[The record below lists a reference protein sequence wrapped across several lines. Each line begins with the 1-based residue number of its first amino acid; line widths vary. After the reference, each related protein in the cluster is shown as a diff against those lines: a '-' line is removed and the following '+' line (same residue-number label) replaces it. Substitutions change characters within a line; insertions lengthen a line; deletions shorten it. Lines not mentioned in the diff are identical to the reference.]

1 MVTVKGF
8 LPSEPDRRLVDWLCD
23 QAGGSVTATRS
34 RMMLEPMAGHGRSRA
49 LTIVAAAPSASATPA
64 RQVKR
69 EAIHRSSHKASRPQE
84 RRVPATSRTPATTH
98 RVTTRRSGTR
108 TPFPEG

>member
-69 EAIHRSSHKASRPQE
+69 EAIHRSSHKRAGRRNGECRRRAE
-84 RRVPATSRTPATTH
+84 RR
-98 RVTTRRSGTR
+98 RRHT
-108 TPFPEG
+108 E